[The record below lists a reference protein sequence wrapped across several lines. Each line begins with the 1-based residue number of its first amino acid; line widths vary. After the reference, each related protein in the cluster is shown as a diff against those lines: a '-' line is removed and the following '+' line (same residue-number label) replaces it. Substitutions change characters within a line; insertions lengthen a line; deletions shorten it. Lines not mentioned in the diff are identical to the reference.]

1 MYKLA
6 LLLTAVAPL
15 GELSLVLPFS
25 AVLVAWCWLSG
36 EHRGAM
42 AVGLATGGTLLSV
55 GLLKVATN
63 LTLGPWQPHWSAVSN
78 LFPSGH
84 VAMAIVVYGAL
95 VVCLRRSLPWLGW
108 PVGAV
113 VTIMLL
119 LLAVE
124 RVASGSHPPLDV
136 VGGAALGAAALLVL
150 IRLWPSGRPRA
161 TGLPAVAVAGAAIA
175 YALYGVQLPTSEWV
189 ATVANRLHATVG
201 VLLGRL

>member
-6 LLLTAVAPL
+6 LLMTAVAPL
-15 GELSLVLPFS
+15 GELALVLPFA

-36 EHRGAM
+36 DRRGAR
-42 AVGLATGGTLLSV
+42 AIGLSIGGTLLSV
-55 GLLKVATN
+55 GLLKLATN
-63 LTLGPWQPHWSAVSN
+63 LALSPWQPHWSAISN

-84 VAMAIVVYGAL
+84 VAMAIIVYGAL
-95 VVCLRRSLPWLGW
+95 VLCVRRSLPWLGW
-108 PVGAV
+108 PMGAAV
-113 VTIMLL
+113 AIMLL

-136 VGGAALGAAALLVL
+136 VVGAALGAGALLVL
-150 IRLWPSGRPRA
+150 IRLWPSGGPRA
-161 TGLPAVAVAGAAIA
+161 TGLPAVVVAGVAIA

-189 ATVANRLHATVG
+189 ATVASRLHAVS